1 MKIIKAD
8 GVQYRNLHYDLI
20 DDCVLLESYFKKD
33 KGLDRMIGTHRN
45 ISLFL
50 DSGAYSAFTQNIEID
65 IDEYIQYIKDNKD
78 CISQYAVLD
87 VIGDAQGTLENQLYM
102 EERGLSPIPCF
113 HYGDDEMYLRE
124 YLKKNNYI
132 ALGGMVKRPKNQLEY
147 WLDEIW
153 GKYLT
158 NADGTA
164 KLRIHG
170 FGMTSVS
177 LMKRYPWYSV
187 DSTSWV
193 LTGRFGAVFCD
204 VGDYN
209 KIAISNKGD
218 VEGTGHYCQLDKHS
232 QERIQKYFANL
243 REGYTIEELAE
254 DYKKRDE
261 VNILYFLDLEKYL
274 TDNPA
279 RFIQT
284 QTTLF

>member
-8 GVQYRNLHYDLI
+8 AISFKQYYPHLDQGI
-20 DDCVLLESYFKKD
+20 LLESYFKKND
-33 KGLDRMIGTHRN
+33 GLDKMIKKHRDL
-45 ISLFL
+45 SLFL

-65 IDEYIQYIKDNKD
+65 IDEYIQYIKDNRD

-132 ALGGMVKRPKNQLEY
+132 ALGGMVKRPKIQLEY

-164 KLRIHG
+164 KLKIHG
-170 FGMTSVS
+170 FGMTFVS

-243 REGYTIEELAE
+243 GEGYTIEELAE

-284 QTTLF
+284 QTALF